1 MSSWPAAALP
11 VVVAAVAS
19 TVTLA
24 VLLRHRRSLPLDAP
38 NARSLHIRPVPRVGG
53 IAVLAGGVAAGLF
66 GGTALPGGL
75 AVWSALGLIATVS
88 LADDSRGVHPALRL
102 PVHLVA
108 ALVAVSGL
116 LHASGS
122 TAGWVIAAGLVLG
135 IAWSANA
142 FNFMDGSDGL
152 AAAMAIAG
160 LAAYALGTPSP
171 HRATLYWSLAG
182 AVVPFAVVN
191 FPPARVF
198 LGDGGAVPLGFLAAV
213 CGTGEWLLGGW
224 PAWFGLLVFLPFLAD
239 ATLTLIRRLVRRE
252 RVWEAHRDHFYQ
264 RLHRM
269 GADHRGT
276 LLIYGVLMAAC
287 AGSAV
292 ATLHFEPAF
301 GWIVLCGWCV
311 VLGSLYLGVDYHWRR
326 RRPSLS

>member
-1 MSSWPAAALP
+1 MPTWLAAALP
-11 VVVAAVAS
+11 VVVAGVAS

-24 VLLRHRRSLPLDAP
+24 LLLRHRRSLPFDAP
-38 NARSLHIRPVPRVGG
+38 NARSLHVRPVPRVGG
-53 IAVLAGGVAAGLF
+53 MAVLAGGAAAGLV
-66 GGTALPGGL
+66 GGTALPGGV
-75 AVWSALGLIATVS
+75 AVWSALGLIAAVS
-88 LADDSRGVHPALRL
+88 LADDARGVHPALRL
-102 PVHLVA
+102 PIHLVA
-108 ALVAVSGL
+108 ALVAVTGL

-122 TAGWVIAAGLVLG
+122 TPGWYIAAGLVLG

-160 LAAYALGTPSP
+160 LVAYAFGTPSSP
-171 HRATLYWSLAG
+171 RAMLYWSLAA
-182 AVVPFAVVN
+182 AVVPFAVMN

-198 LGDGGAVPLGFLAAV
+198 LGDGGAVPLGFVAAA
-213 CGTGEWLLGGW
+213 CGAGEWLLGAW
-224 PAWFGLLVFLPFLAD
+224 PAWFGLLVFLPFWAD
-239 ATLTLIRRLVRRE
+239 ATLTLFRRLVRRE
-252 RVWEAHRDHFYQ
+252 RVWEAHRDHCYQ

-292 ATLHFEPAF
+292 ATLQLEPAV
-301 GWIVLCGWCV
+301 GWIVLSGWCV

-326 RRPSLS
+326 RRPSLL